1 MLIRSAGGVAV
12 LAHPYVYDSTDLMED
27 LAAEGMLDGIEV
39 WHPSNDEERINT
51 LKAFAEKNG
60 LVMTG
65 GTDFHGMY
73 TDPLRPLGS
82 CGAPDDTVQKLK
94 EYKASRNK

>member
-1 MLIRSAGGVAV
+1 M
-12 LAHPYVYDSTDLMED
+12 LAHPYVYDSVDLMKE
-27 LAAEGMLDGIEV
+27 LVTEGMLDGIEV
-39 WHPSNDEERINT
+39 WHPSNDEERVNT
-51 LKAFAEKNG
+51 LKTFAEENG

-82 CGAPDDTVQKLK
+82 CGEPTDTVQKLK
-94 EYKASRNK
+94 EFKQSRSK